1 MGTKPSSYRTRNNR
15 TTMTI
20 AQRLRNLYDNL
31 VLSVNFINN
40 EITRKAD
47 KVFSVTAGNFAGLD
61 STGNLTDSGKKASD
75 FATAAQGAKADTA
88 LQEHQDISGKA
99 DKVVVVTQTTSAT
112 IAPNTFN
119 VWSSVSNDLT
129 ITKGNDIS
137 GIVNEY
143 IIRLTLDSSWVKG
156 TNTITFNGFAL
167 EWNGG
172 SVPTWTAGHIYEI
185 SIVDNIALWADITPA
200 S

>member
-1 MGTKPSSYRTRNNR
+1 
-15 TTMTI
+15 MTI
-20 AQRLRNLYDNL
+20 AQRLRNLYNNL

-47 KVFSVTAGNFAGLD
+47 KVSSATAGNFASLD
-61 STGNLTDSGKKASD
+61 STGNLTDSGSKASD
-75 FATAAQGAKADTA
+75 FATPASVEA
-88 LQEHQDISGKA
+88 KA

-119 VWSSVSNDLT
+119 VWSSVSSDLT

-143 IIRLTLDSSWVKG
+143 IIRLTLDSSWVEG
-156 TNTITFNGFAL
+156 TNTITFSGWAL

-185 SIVDNIALWADITPA
+185 NIVDNIALWADITPA
-200 S
+200 L

>member
-1 MGTKPSSYRTRNNR
+1 
-15 TTMTI
+15 MTI

-40 EITRKAD
+40 EITRKTD
-47 KVFSVTAGNFAGLD
+47 KVSSATAGNFAGLD
-61 STGNLTDSGKKASD
+61 STGNLTDSGSKASD
-75 FATAAQGAKADTA
+75 FATPASVEA
-88 LQEHQDISGKA
+88 KA

-112 IAPNTFN
+112 IAPNTYN
-119 VWSSVSNDLT
+119 IWSSVSSDLT

-167 EWNGG
+167 KWNGG

-185 SIVDNIALWADITPA
+185 SIIDNIALWADITPA

>member
-1 MGTKPSSYRTRNNR
+1 
-15 TTMTI
+15 MTI

-47 KVFSVTAGNFAGLD
+47 KVSSATAGNFAGLD

-75 FATAAQGAKADTA
+75 FATASQGAKADTA

-119 VWSSVSNDLT
+119 VWSSVSSDLT

-143 IIRLTLDSSWVKG
+143 IIRLTLDSSWVEG

>member
-1 MGTKPSSYRTRNNR
+1 
-15 TTMTI
+15 MTI
-20 AQRLRNLYDNL
+20 AQQLRNLYDNL

-40 EITRKAD
+40 EITRKID
-47 KVFSVTAGNFAGLD
+47 KVSSATAGNFAGLD
-61 STGNLTDSGKKASD
+61 STGNLTDSGSKASD
-75 FATAAQGAKADTA
+75 FATPDSVEA
-88 LQEHQDISGKA
+88 KA
-99 DKVVVVTQTTSAT
+99 DKVVIVTQTTSAT

-143 IIRLTLDSSWVKG
+143 IIRLTLDSSWVEG